1 MDCWRV
7 AEWKQAMHSFTD
19 YDDGEFQFTD
29 RRPER
34 QSIRLEPFFN
44 LFGPRQIIFSEGIGS
59 SPMLRIK
66 SGCVAL
72 SQSFNDGRRQIIDIL
87 GPGRIIGIP
96 LGPLN
101 HYTAEALA
109 RTQLENVASGP
120 ICAIEIDR
128 ELRTTLR
135 RAQRH
140 ATLLG
145 RKTAEERVASAIL
158 DLAQQ
163 FTHPVKSKLPRKT
176 TFNLHLSRADL
187 ADWLGLTLETV
198 SRHLNSFKRRK
209 LISYKMPELV
219 TITNE
224 DALSALASG
233 HGLCPNQSL
242 LKTG

>member
-1 MDCWRV
+1 
-7 AEWKQAMHSFTD
+7 MHSFTD
-19 YDDGEFQFTD
+19 YDDGEFELPV
-29 RRPER
+29 RRPQR

-44 LFGPRQIIFSEGIGS
+44 LFGPGQIIFTEGIGS

-66 SGCVAL
+66 YGCVAL

-101 HYTAEALA
+101 HYSAEALS
-109 RTQLENVASGP
+109 RTQLENVAAGP
-120 ICAIEIDR
+120 ICTIEIDR

-135 RAQRH
+135 RAQLH
-140 ATLLG
+140 VTLLG

-158 DLAQQ
+158 DLAQH
-163 FTHPVKSKLPRKT
+163 FTQPVKSKLPCKT
-176 TFNLHLSRADL
+176 TFSLHLSRADL
-187 ADWLGLTLETV
+187 ADWLGLSMETV

-209 LISYKMPELV
+209 LISFKQPELV

-224 DALSALASG
+224 EALRALASG
-233 HGLCPNQSL
+233 NDLGLHQSP